1 MSDLQA
7 WQHECQM
14 RVKTLI
20 QKTLVNDEPSLNTF
34 FEAMNYASLDGGKRV
49 RAMLTF
55 AVGAYLNVPQEEL
68 DVYASAV
75 ELIHAF
81 SLIHDDLPAMDNDV
95 LRRGKPTCHVA
106 FGEATAILA
115 GDALLTHAFFILS
128 GNNTPYFD
136 PLKRIKMVHAL
147 SEAAGSL
154 GMAGGQ
160 YLDIDSEKKTLDL
173 DALLLL
179 HRLKTGR
186 LIEVSVHLP
195 FMYAEPTHP
204 IVHTLRQFAEEV
216 GVLFQIQDDILD
228 VTSPAEKL
236 GKTPG
241 KDELAEKASF
251 VKILGF
257 EGAKALLQEKLI
269 FTEECLRNLPGNT
282 ELLKM
287 VLEFIVRREY

>member
-1 MSDLQA
+1 MSNLQV
-7 WQHECQM
+7 WQHLCQT
-14 RVKTLI
+14 RVKALI
-20 QKTLVNDEPSLNTF
+20 EKTLTHDEPSLNLF

-49 RAMLTF
+49 RAMLCF
-55 AVGAYLNVPQEEL
+55 AVGAYLCVPDEEL
-68 DVYASAV
+68 DVYATAV

-115 GDALLTHAFFILS
+115 GDALLTHAFLILS
-128 GNNTPYFD
+128 ADNTPYFD
-136 PLKRIKMVHAL
+136 SVKRIKMISAL
-147 SEAAGSL
+147 AEASGAM

-160 YLDIDSEKKTLDL
+160 YLDVDSEKKALDV
-173 DALLLL
+173 DALFLL

-186 LIEVSVHLP
+186 LIEASIHLP
-195 FMYAEPTHP
+195 CVYSEPPHA
-204 IVHTLRQFAEEV
+204 IAHTLKQFAEEV

-228 VTSPAEKL
+228 VATPVEKL

-241 KDELAEKASF
+241 KDELTEKASF
-251 VKILGF
+251 VKILGLD
-257 EGAKALLQEKLI
+257 GARALLQEKWR
-269 FTEECLRNLPGNT
+269 FTEECLHSLPGDT